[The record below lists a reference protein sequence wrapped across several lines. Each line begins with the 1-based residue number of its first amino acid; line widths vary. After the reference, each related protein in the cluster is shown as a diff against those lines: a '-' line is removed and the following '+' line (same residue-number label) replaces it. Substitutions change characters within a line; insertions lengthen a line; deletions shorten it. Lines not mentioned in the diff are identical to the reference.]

1 MRSRKLGRGT
11 AAALVAAMMAAGC
24 AEGGDG
30 ELGAG
35 SLDGDVTGV
44 SLSLTTVPTDAKCYR
59 ATFTSGSTSVVKTA
73 SPTAGSTTPV
83 TFTGLTSSTTYAL
96 TLEVFD
102 LACGSVVATT
112 PIVWTG
118 SASNVLVINGM
129 LTPVTIVLRRPAG
142 TAVTVDYD
150 SSIVLSQGSGTSI
163 YDIAVQE
170 PNVYAARGAFVERV
184 PVTGGGVEIVATG
197 QSITEV
203 AADATG
209 YYYCDSYTP
218 AFYWVPPGQARRT
231 ILSNRAPYSLTAAG
245 GGLLTVWASTNGN
258 GTVERYT
265 TAGGLTTV
273 ASAIW
278 NVSKAVS
285 DGTVALWMGSTSA
298 GIYTIGKST
307 FAGVAGPALYN
318 APSGSALS
326 DLAADATYVYF
337 AQTGLP
343 GASNGILRVPVAG
356 GAATAIATP
365 AAGTPS
371 RVLVD
376 ATNVYYVVRIT
387 DASGSCTSSSINK
400 VPKAGGTVTTLFSRA
415 GTCPTSFAQSST
427 QLFFDAGIDLRRI
440 DK

>member
-11 AAALVAAMMAAGC
+11 AAALVAAMLAAGC

-30 ELGAG
+30 ELGTG
-35 SLDGDVTGV
+35 SLDGDVTGI

-218 AFYWVPPGQARRT
+218 AFYWVADDPLEPGA
-231 ILSNRAPYSLTAAG
+231 LLAHG
-245 GGLLTVWASTNGN
+245 GGRRAAHGVGLDQW
-258 GTVERYT
+258 ERDGR
-265 TAGGLTTV
+265 ALHHRRRLDDRRQRHLERQQGRERRHRRALDGLHVGGHLH
-273 ASAIW
+273 
-278 NVSKAVS
+278 
-285 DGTVALWMGSTSA
+285 DR
-298 GIYTIGKST
+298 
-307 FAGVAGPALYN
+307 
-318 APSGSALS
+318 
-326 DLAADATYVYF
+326 
-337 AQTGLP
+337 Q
-343 GASNGILRVPVAG
+343 
-356 GAATAIATP
+356 
-365 AAGTPS
+365 
-371 RVLVD
+371 VD
-376 ATNVYYVVRIT
+376 VRR
-387 DASGSCTSSSINK
+387 GR
-400 VPKAGGTVTTLFSRA
+400 RA
-415 GTCPTSFAQSST
+415 GALQRALRLCPQ
-427 QLFFDAGIDLRRI
+427 
-440 DK
+440 